1 MNARILIPV
10 DDSETT
16 EKAISGFLGNRTRFP
31 DRITLLHVLEDKLSY
46 RAIPEPQLASIRE
59 RAREA
64 GYKFLEKFAE
74 RFREAG
80 FNPELRLEEGDPI
93 AVIKKIDAEEEIFLL
108 VMARHEGGGE
118 VSDILFG
125 SITNAAMHKVN
136 CPMLLF

>member
-1 MNARILIPV
+1 MNARILIPI

-16 EKAISGFLGNRTRFP
+16 EKAVSGFLGNRTRFP
-31 DRITLLHVLEDKLSY
+31 DRVTLLHVLEDKLSY
-46 RAIPEPQLASIRE
+46 RGIPEAHLASIRE
-59 RAREA
+59 RARQA
-64 GYKFLEKFAE
+64 GQRFLEQMAE
-74 RFREAG
+74 RFRKAG
-80 FNPELRLEEGDPI
+80 FNPELRLESGDPV

-125 SITNAAMHKVN
+125 SVTNAVMHKVK